1 MKELPSSF
9 KKLFYV
15 VVTLGLG
22 LSFWFISNHSWH
34 LSDVMGLFVF
44 ALLAVISESLP
55 VSLPKGGYV
64 TVGYAIFM
72 ACLILF
78 PIGITIPVVLVAGM
92 LVCGKGGKEQL
103 LYKRIFNTSQYV
115 ISISFAYLVFN
126 LLQAQHARFDIVNLI
141 SYFAAAFSYSLLNVT
156 IVSIALGA
164 LFDKSPWFM
173 WRINIRWSIPN
184 FLALAPLAI
193 LTSMIYRE
201 FGELALLLLFVPL
214 LLARHSFQLYMDMR
228 KNYLNTVEA
237 LVTALEAKDSYT
249 SGHSSRVA
257 EWSVKIAEELKL
269 AEDRVE
275 FIKYAGVLHDVGK
288 IGVNEDIL
296 NKSGKLT
303 EAEWE
308 IIRNHSA
315 IGEQIVRS
323 IDFLFDVST
332 TVRSHHERFD
342 GNGYPDGIKGQEIP
356 LESRIIAVADAYDAM
371 TSSRSYREPLSPV
384 EALTELRRVSGSQ
397 LDPDVVAAFDSIV
410 QRENPQKLLSPRKDV
425 QIAKC

>member
-34 LSDVMGLFVF
+34 LSDVLGLFVF

-126 LLQAQHARFDIVNLI
+126 LLQAQHAQFDIVNLI

-156 IVSIALGA
+156 IVSIALGQ

-184 FLALAPLAI
+184 FLALAPLGI

-288 IGVNEDIL
+288 IGVSEDIL

-342 GNGYPDGIKGQEIP
+342 GNGYPDGIKGEEIP

-371 TSSRSYREPLSPV
+371 TSSRSYREPLSPD
-384 EALTELRRVSGSQ
+384 EALTELRRASGSQ
-397 LDPDVVAAFDSIV
+397 LDPDVVTAFDSIV
-410 QRENPQKLLSPRKDV
+410 QRENP
-425 QIAKC
+425 

>member
-22 LSFWFISNHSWH
+22 LSYWFISNHSWQRAD
-34 LSDVMGLFVF
+34 LLGLLAF

-72 ACLILF
+72 TCLILF
-78 PIGITIPVVLVAGM
+78 PIGVTIPIVLAAGI
-92 LVCGKGGKEQL
+92 LIFGKAGKEQL
-103 LYKRIFNTSQYV
+103 LYKRIFNASQYV
-115 ISISFAYLVFN
+115 ISISFAYLIFN
-126 LLQAQHARFDIVNLI
+126 LFNAQHARFDIVNLI
-141 SYFAAAFSYSLLNVT
+141 SYFVAAFSYSLLNVT
-156 IVSIALGA
+156 IVSITLGA
-164 LFDKSPWFM
+164 LFDKSPWYM

-201 FGELALLLLFVPL
+201 FGVLALFLLFIPL

-257 EWSVKIAEELKL
+257 EWSAKIAEELKL

-288 IGVNEDIL
+288 IGVSEDIL
-296 NKSGKLT
+296 NKKGQLT
-303 EAEWE
+303 ESEWT

-315 IGEQIVRS
+315 IGEQIVHS
-323 IDFLFDVST
+323 IDFLFDVSS

-342 GNGYPDGIKGQEIP
+342 GNGYPDRIKGKDIP
-356 LESRIIAVADAYDAM
+356 LESRIIALADAYDAM
-371 TSSRSYREPLSPV
+371 TSSRSYRESLSPA
-384 EALTELRRVSGSQ
+384 EALIELRRVSGSQ
-397 LDPDVVAAFDSIV
+397 LDPDVVVAFDNIM
-410 QRENPQKLLSPRKDV
+410 QRENPQEQQSPRKDV
-425 QIAKC
+425 QIVKC